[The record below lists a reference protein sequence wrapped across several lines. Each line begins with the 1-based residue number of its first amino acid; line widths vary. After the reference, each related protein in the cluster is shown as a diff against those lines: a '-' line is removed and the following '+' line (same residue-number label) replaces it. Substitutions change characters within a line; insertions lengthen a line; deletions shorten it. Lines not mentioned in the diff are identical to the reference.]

1 MTRRLEVRLLNYFTL
16 IVLAAGI
23 IAIEFYIEINN
34 LDVLNNICNA
44 VPVEQGQTDAHALLN
59 LRNKIAIMLGILTLV
74 VAIIMLMFI
83 KNISLPLR
91 KISDAAQKINDGD
104 LTQIIP
110 IESHDEIGLVG
121 TAINE
126 LTSNLQEVAALTA
139 STAQQSLINIQHI
152 EQQALLNQPPSTDD
166 INELRQQMEVLISFV
181 DSFQLLQT
189 DIKS

>member
-34 LDVLNNICNA
+34 LDVLNNICNT
-44 VPVEQGQTDAHALLN
+44 VPVEQSQTDVQALLN
-59 LRNKIAIMLGILTLV
+59 LRNKIVIMLGILTLV
-74 VAIIMLMFI
+74 VAIIMMMFI

-104 LTQIIP
+104 LTQVIH

-166 INELRQQMEVLISFV
+166 INELRQQIEVLISFV
-181 DSFQLLQT
+181 DSFKLLQT
-189 DIKS
+189 DINS